1 MTKRPLCFILMPF
14 GSKPGGDGRTIDFD
28 AVYHDLIRPAIEDAD
43 LEPIRADEE
52 ITGGIIHKPMF
63 ERLLL
68 CDYAVA
74 DLTTANANV
83 FYELGVRHA
92 AKPYSTILV
101 FAEGFGRLPFDVAP
115 LRGLPYRLGKDGQPG
130 HPADDRDA
138 LAQRLRDAR
147 ERQTDSPLYQLV
159 DGYPD
164 VAHAKTD
171 IFRRQVDAAAGIK
184 RRLAEARRQGADA
197 VRTVAREIGDLAD
210 AEAGVV
216 VDLFL
221 SYRAVRAW
229 DEMVSL
235 AEAMP
240 KPLARTTMV
249 REQLALALNRAG
261 KGVEAEEV
269 LKQLV
274 DERGPSSETY
284 GILGRVYK
292 DRWDAAVQAGNGF
305 LADGLI
311 AQAIDAYRRGF
322 DDDIRDAYPGINAVT
337 LMELAE
343 PPDPEGARLLPVVAY
358 AVDRRIAAGEP
369 DYWDWATRLEI
380 AVLQRDE
387 AAART
392 ALGRALAALRE
403 SWEAETTARNLRLI
417 GEARTRRG
425 DQPTWADQVEEA
437 LTRSGAQI
445 AGSGT

>member
-1 MTKRPLCFILMPF
+1 MTQRPLCFILMPF

-28 AVYHDLIRPAIEDAD
+28 AVYHDLIRPAVEAAD

-52 ITGGIIHKPMF
+52 AAGGIIHKPMF

-83 FYELGVRHA
+83 FYELGIRHA

-101 FAEGFGRLPFDVAP
+101 FADGFGRLPFDVAP

-130 HPADDRDA
+130 HPSDDRNA

-147 ERQTDSPLYQLV
+147 ERRTDSPLYQLV

-184 RRLAEARRQGADA
+184 RRLAEARRRGSDA

-216 VDLFL
+216 IDLFL
-221 SYRAVRAW
+221 SYRAVKAW

-240 KPLARTTMV
+240 RPLARTTMV

-261 KGVEAEEV
+261 KRVEAEEV

-292 DRWDAAVQAGNGF
+292 DRWETAVQAG
-305 LADGLI
+305 DGLL
-311 AQAIDAYRRGF
+311 ARGYLRQAIDAYRRGF
-322 DDDIRDAYPGINAVT
+322 EADWRDAYPGVNAVT
-337 LMELAE
+337 LMELME
-343 PPDPEGARLLPVVAY
+343 PPPLEEQARLVAVVRY
-358 AVDRRIAAGEP
+358 AVERRIAAGEP
-369 DYWDWATRLEI
+369 DYWDHATVLEL
-380 AVLQRDE
+380 AVLDRDRQSAEDALTNARPLIRE
-387 AAART
+387 AF
-392 ALGRALAALRE
+392 E
-403 SWEAETTARNLRLI
+403 PETTARNLRLI
-417 GEARTRRG
+417 RGAREGRGEDTAWIS
-425 DQPTWADQVEEA
+425 DIEHA
-437 LTRSGAQI
+437 LDSVKLSPIR
-445 AGSGT
+445 